1 MQMNVASNSA
11 QLSPQEF
18 PQAFSPTIAMSPS
31 LDRQISQ
38 ELQVGSK
45 MQPFEL
51 LWSIHNEVFREKG
64 GVARRLWELQRR
76 DTFLMHIVYALS
88 KLCER

>member
-11 QLSPQEF
+11 QPSPQEF

-45 MQPFEL
+45 MQSFEL
-51 LWSIHNEVFREKG
+51 SWSIHSEVFREKG
-64 GVARRLWELQRR
+64 RDQTIMGVAKARYVFDAHCSCSFE
-76 DTFLMHIVYALS
+76 IV
-88 KLCER
+88 